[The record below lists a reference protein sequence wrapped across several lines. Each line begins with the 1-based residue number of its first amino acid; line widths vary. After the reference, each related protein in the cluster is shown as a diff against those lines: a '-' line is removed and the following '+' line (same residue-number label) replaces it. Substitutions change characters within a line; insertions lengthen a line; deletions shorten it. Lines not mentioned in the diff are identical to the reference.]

1 MNNKKIKTLIALA
14 ITTSVIAGANLNT
27 TVASAHTKDVSI
39 NSENAYNGKGVAAS
53 VYEKLLQKG
62 WQKESDDTLTF
73 AHKAFKFRNL
83 KGINGKDASIIINC
97 DDPEYDN
104 DVFELLKLMIDE
116 ESSLTAEKL
125 GRIIGNGTGTIKDG
139 SRFINIQYDGD
150 VDYTITVTFYNYGY
164 TPSYIMP
171 SFDNYE
177 AISTLENL
185 INTEVLSIPDL
196 YNSTKHNTKI
206 IWGGSEKSP
215 IKLLVNSSS
224 NAADLTNSLESLSK
238 DINSMQ
244 IIEENDDKIIIELK
258 VKLETNLYNGKYNK
272 LLYFN
277 LEVDKSNT
285 YSIELLNNFMNNLEK
300 EQDNNGSTV
309 TPPAVDTDDQEDTT
323 TTPSEDDNSQKD
335 DETVDNGDSSDDTK
349 IDIPYIGEMTNVINN
364 AITEGTISLDN
375 NDTESN
381 SIIKVNINNVE
392 LLKVQALFDSFSTI
406 AKDVK
411 ITTNDNYTTI
421 TFKVKKESNPLL
433 RESNEYVDIVLNIKN
448 EYTDVID
455 IANNF
460 VKKLVSSDN
469 SSTIENNNI
478 DNNEVELNT
487 DNKLEANTTTN
498 TVASNAN
505 TQTSTSTTT
514 LNKIKELP
522 KTGNI
527 SSLPLIGTLTI
538 ALGSLLRRNKK

>member
-309 TPPAVDTDDQEDTT
+309 TPPAVDTGDQEDTT

-469 SSTIENNNI
+469 SSTIENDNI
-478 DNNEVELNT
+478 DNNEVELNA
-487 DNKLEANTTTN
+487 DNKVESNTTTN

-522 KTGNI
+522 KTGTI